1 MPDLK
6 LSLENYTSYDQYSN
20 QNGMPVLN
28 GVPEE
33 KDGAFYVTA
42 KKQKREWVSNHCLL
56 NQISG

>member
-42 KKQKREWVSNHCLL
+42 KKQKRE
-56 NQISG
+56 